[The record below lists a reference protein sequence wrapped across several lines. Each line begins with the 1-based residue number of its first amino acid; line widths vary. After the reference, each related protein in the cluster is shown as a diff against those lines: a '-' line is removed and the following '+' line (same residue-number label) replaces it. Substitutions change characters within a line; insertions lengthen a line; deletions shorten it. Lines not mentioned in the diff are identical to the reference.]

1 LETLELKEN
10 LLRATFTS
18 SKRLWTADKLLTLE
32 EEVGAIFVIAVPGIV
47 VACWVADAELCRE
60 T

>member
-18 SKRLWTADKLLTLE
+18 SKRLWAADKLLTLE

-47 VACWVADAELCRE
+47 VACWVADAEL
-60 T
+60 